1 MQGVL
6 YEESSAWLFI
16 LVTIIMGGWAAW
28 QTGQA
33 VARTW
38 KPRWQ
43 LIFYM
48 ILLGWAVR
56 FIHFAL
62 FEGTFL
68 SLRYYIIDTLILMA
82 FTFAGWKVQRA
93 RQMLR
98 QYEWLFD
105 AAGPGAWK
113 RKAQ

>member
-1 MQGVL
+1 MQGIL
-6 YEESSAWLFI
+6 YEEQSAWLFL

-43 LIFYM
+43 LAFYVL
-48 ILLGWAVR
+48 LLGWAVR
-56 FIHFAL
+56 FAHHAL

-68 SLRYYIIDTLILMA
+68 SLHFYVVDTIVLFAAA
-82 FTFAGWKVQRA
+82 FVGWRVQRA
-93 RQMLR
+93 RQMAR
-98 QYEWLFD
+98 QYAWLFES
-105 AAGPGAWK
+105 AGPGSWS
-113 RKAQ
+113 RKT